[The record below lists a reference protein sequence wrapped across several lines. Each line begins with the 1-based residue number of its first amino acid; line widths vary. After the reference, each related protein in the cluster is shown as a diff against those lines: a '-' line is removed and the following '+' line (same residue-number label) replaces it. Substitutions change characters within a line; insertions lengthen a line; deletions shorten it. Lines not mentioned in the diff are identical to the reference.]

1 MELYLD
7 TGVLAAYYAPEPA
20 SAEAEGLVRATPHPA
35 ISDLSEVELF
45 AAITRKLRRAELAL
59 TDARRIRAAFLAH
72 LDAALYARVPLG
84 REHYLLARDW
94 AGRESVGVGPRGALH
109 LAAAALSGRT
119 LATLDPA
126 LAAAAAELGVEALPV
141 EVEDGEAASVH
152 EPPSV
157 YGGDGGHTGRADRA
171 EPADRTGQV
180 TDPAA
185 GRASGATGLAARE
198 ARAEDGEE
206 AAR

>member
-20 SAEAEGLVRATPHPA
+20 SAEAESLVRATRRPA

-45 AAITRKLRRAELAL
+45 AAVTRKVRRAELAL
-59 TDARRIRAAFLAH
+59 ADARRIRAAFLAH

-94 AGRESVGVGPRGALH
+94 AGREAAAVSPREALH

-126 LAAAAAELGVEALPV
+126 LAAAAAELGVEALPLG
-141 EVEDGEAASVH
+141 VEDGEAASVH
-152 EPPSV
+152 EPPAV
-157 YGGDGGHTGRADRA
+157 YGAAGGGGGAADADGGADDEDEPRGPRRDRRRAGGGRGGAKAKTEEDR
-171 EPADRTGQV
+171 PR
-180 TDPAA
+180 
-185 GRASGATGLAARE
+185 
-198 ARAEDGEE
+198 
-206 AAR
+206 

>member
-45 AAITRKLRRAELAL
+45 AAITRKVRRAELAL
-59 TDARRIRAAFLAH
+59 TDARRIRSAFLAH
-72 LDAALYARVPLG
+72 LDAALYARLPLG

-94 AGRESVGVGPRGALH
+94 AAREAAAVSPREALH

-126 LAAAAAELGVEALPV
+126 LAAAAAELGVEALPLAI
-141 EVEDGEAASVH
+141 EEDGEAASVH
-152 EPPSV
+152 EPPAV
-157 YGGDGGHTGRADRA
+157 YGEPDGGD
-171 EPADRTGQV
+171 
-180 TDPAA
+180 
-185 GRASGATGLAARE
+185 
-198 ARAEDGEE
+198 AEDQAGGGEE
-206 AAR
+206 GLKR